1 MRVREVTY
9 AKSWEDALSVHEDWK
24 GCSSCGQEEASSKEE
39 EVMERMPVRSSV
51 VIAKGYNALTKEM
64 ELEFKNGDVGSFTE
78 VSPDDSK
85 WFDEQ
90 VSAGKA
96 LWAFRNAGYTFE
108 KGEK

>member
-1 MRVREVTY
+1 
-9 AKSWEDALSVHEDWK
+9 
-24 GCSSCGQEEASSKEE
+24 
-39 EVMERMPVRSSV
+39 MERMPVKSSV

-90 VSAGKA
+90 KSAGKA
-96 LWAFRNAGYTFE
+96 LWEFRRGGDSFE